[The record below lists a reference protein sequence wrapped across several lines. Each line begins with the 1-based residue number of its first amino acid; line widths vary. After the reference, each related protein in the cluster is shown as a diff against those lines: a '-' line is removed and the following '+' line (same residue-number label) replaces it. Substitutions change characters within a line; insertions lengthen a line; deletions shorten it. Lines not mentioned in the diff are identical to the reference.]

1 MVELMITKIWLSFL
15 YSCQGIK
22 ATFLKEYSFRL
33 EIIAIPFLLPALS
46 FLDIST
52 FRKLIM
58 VATYL
63 LVPCIELINSAIEKL
78 ADRLTT
84 EHDLII
90 QFVKDA
96 ASAAV
101 MVGII
106 FVALIWIGCI
116 WF

>member
-1 MVELMITKIWLSFL
+1 MVEIMITKIWLSFF
-15 YSCQGIK
+15 YSCRGIK

-33 EIIAIPFLLPALS
+33 EVMAIPFLLLALI

-58 VATYL
+58 LATYL
-63 LVPCIELINSAIEKL
+63 LVPCIELINSAIEKF

-101 MVGII
+101 MVSII
-106 FVALIWIGCI
+106 FVVLIWIGCI

>member
-1 MVELMITKIWLSFL
+1 MIEKIWASFK
-15 YSCQGIK
+15 YSCNGIR
-22 ATFLKEYSFRL
+22 ATFSREYSFRL
-33 EIIAIPFLLPALS
+33 EIVALPFLVLLLV
-46 FLDIST
+46 FLNVAP

-58 VATYL
+58 LAAYL
-63 LVPCIELINSAIEKL
+63 MVPCLELINSAIEKL

-106 FVALIWIGCI
+106 FFAIIWIACI

>member
-1 MVELMITKIWLSFL
+1 MVEVMITKIWLSFF
-15 YSCQGIK
+15 YSCRGIK
-22 ATFLKEYSFRL
+22 ATFLKERSFRV
-33 EIIAIPFLLPALS
+33 EVIAIPFLLLS
-46 FLDIST
+46 LNFLDISI

-58 VATYL
+58 LATYL
-63 LVPCIELINSAIEKL
+63 MVPCIELINSAIEKL

-101 MVGII
+101 MVCII